1 MSLPSVFPPP
11 EAAAAGPARSGRSTA
26 GWWVGGAI
34 LIVVIAVGGV
44 VVFCA
49 GLWTYANHDRPELID
64 NPPVSEVAE
73 SACATMRAAVAAQT
87 APPGASVDAR
97 VRSIREQ
104 NAAVTAMVAQV
115 RGLDRDLLADDRPT
129 NLWLADWETLVEA
142 RERYAADL
150 AAGGR
155 PHFVVP
161 TADGEP
167 LTRRMNSVGLSC
179 EVPPQL
185 VDLT

>member
-1 MSLPSVFPPP
+1 MSRPPTLPPYPG
-11 EAAAAGPARSGRSTA
+11 ARPAPSGRGNA
-26 GWWVGGAI
+26 GWWVLGAV
-34 LIVVIAVGGV
+34 LVVVIAVGGV

-73 SACATMRAAVAAQT
+73 SACARMRATVVAKA
-87 APPGASVDAR
+87 APPDAPVDAQ

-104 NAAVTAMVAQV
+104 NAAVTVMVAQV
-115 RGLDRDLLADDRPT
+115 RDLDRDLLADDRPT
-129 NLWLADWETLVEA
+129 TAWLADWETLVEA

-150 AAGGR
+150 AAGRR

-167 LTRRMNSVGLSC
+167 LTDRMNSVGLTC
-179 EVPPQL
+179 DVPPQL
-185 VDLT
+185 IDLQ

>member
-1 MSLPSVFPPP
+1 MSLPPVFPPP
-11 EAAAAGPARSGRSTA
+11 EAAAGPPPSGRGTA
-26 GWWVGGAI
+26 RWWVLGGG
-34 LIVVIAVGGV
+34 LVVVSAVCGV

-64 NPPVSEVAE
+64 DPPVSEVAE
-73 SACATMRAAVAAQT
+73 SACATMRATVAAKA
-87 APPGASVDAR
+87 APPGAPVDAR

-115 RGLDRDLLADDRPT
+115 RGLDADLLADDRPT
-129 NLWLADWETLVEA
+129 TLWLADWETLVQT

-155 PHFVVP
+155 PHFVAP

-167 LTRRMNSVGLSC
+167 LTDRMNSVGLLC

-185 VDLT
+185 LDLP

>member
-1 MSLPSVFPPP
+1 MSRPPTLPPYPG
-11 EAAAAGPARSGRSTA
+11 ARPAPSGRGSA
-26 GWWVGGAI
+26 GWWVLGAA
-34 LIVVIAVGGV
+34 LVVVIAVGGV

-73 SACATMRAAVAAQT
+73 SACATMRATVAAKAVPPD
-87 APPGASVDAR
+87 APADAR
-97 VRSIREQ
+97 ARSIREQ
-104 NAAVTAMVAQV
+104 NAAVTAMVARV
-115 RGLDRDLLADDRPT
+115 RDLDRDLLAGDHPV
-129 NLWLADWETLVEA
+129 NAWLADWETLVEA

-150 AAGGR
+150 ATGR
-155 PHFVVP
+155 RPRFVVP

-167 LTRRMNSVGLSC
+167 LTDRMNSVGLTC

-185 VDLT
+185 IDLL

>member
-1 MSLPSVFPPP
+1 MSRPPTPPP
-11 EAAAAGPARSGRSTA
+11 YPYARPTPSGRGA
-26 GWWVGGAI
+26 GWWILGAV
-34 LIVVIAVGGV
+34 LVVVIAVGGV

-73 SACATMRAAVAAQT
+73 SACATMRATVAAKA
-87 APPGASVDAR
+87 APPGALVDAR
-97 VRSIREQ
+97 VRAIREQ

-115 RGLDRDLLADDRPT
+115 RDLDRDLLADDRPT
-129 NLWLADWETLVEA
+129 SAWLADWETLVEA

-150 AAGGR
+150 AAGRR
-155 PHFVVP
+155 PQFAVP
-161 TADGEP
+161 TVDGEP
-167 LTRRMNSVGLSC
+167 LTDRMNSVGLTC

-185 VDLT
+185 VHLQ

>member
-1 MSLPSVFPPP
+1 MSRPPTLPPYPGSAPP
-11 EAAAAGPARSGRSTA
+11 GRGSA
-26 GWWVGGAI
+26 GWWVLGAV
-34 LIVVIAVGGV
+34 LVVVIAVGGV

-73 SACATMRAAVAAQT
+73 NACATMRATVAAKA
-87 APPGASVDAR
+87 APPDAPVDAR

-104 NAAVTAMVAQV
+104 NAAVTVMVAQV
-115 RGLDRDLLADDRPT
+115 RDLDRDLLADDRPT
-129 NLWLADWETLVEA
+129 DAWLADWETLVGA

-150 AAGGR
+150 AAGRR

-161 TADGEP
+161 TADGGP
-167 LTRRMNSVGLSC
+167 LTDRMNSVGLRC

-185 VDLT
+185 IDLR

>member
-1 MSLPSVFPPP
+1 MSHPPIPPP
-11 EAAAAGPARSGRSTA
+11 YPGARPAPSRRGSA
-26 GWWVGGAI
+26 GWWVLGAV
-34 LIVVIAVGGV
+34 LVAVIAVGGV

-64 NPPVSEVAE
+64 NPPVSDVAE
-73 SACATMRAAVAAQT
+73 SACATMHATVASKA
-87 APPGASVDAR
+87 APPGAPVDAQ
-97 VRSIREQ
+97 VRAIRAQ

-115 RGLDRDLLADDRPT
+115 RDLDRDLLADDRPT
-129 NLWLADWETLVEA
+129 DAWLADWETLVEA

-150 AAGGR
+150 AAGRR

-167 LTRRMNSVGLSC
+167 LPDRMNSVGLTC

-185 VDLT
+185 VDLP

>member
-1 MSLPSVFPPP
+1 MSLPPVFPPP
-11 EAAAAGPARSGRSTA
+11 EAAAGSAPSGRGTA
-26 GWWVGGAI
+26 GRWVVGAVLI
-34 LIVVIAVGGV
+34 LVVAVGGV

-73 SACATMRAAVAAQT
+73 SACATMRATVAAQA
-87 APPGASVDAR
+87 APPGAPVDAR
-97 VRSIREQ
+97 VRAIREQ

-167 LTRRMNSVGLSC
+167 LTQRMNSVGLIC

-185 VDLT
+185 LDLP